1 MPYIEAGHVVEDY
14 EEPEEE
20 EEEEDAEEK
29 KTLSR
34 KEVSPPSKVKCMDA
48 GHTALIWSAKSYA
61 SQPFY
66 FGVFM
71 GSAKKAKIE
80 CL

>member
-34 KEVSPPSKVKCMDA
+34 KEVSPPSKA
-48 GHTALIWSAKSYA
+48 I
-61 SQPFY
+61 
-66 FGVFM
+66 
-71 GSAKKAKIE
+71 
-80 CL
+80 CLTLMLLDFFQSNFLKYESSR

>member
-34 KEVSPPSKVKCMDA
+34 KEVRRGHHMFSPYAAGFISKLFSKV
-48 GHTALIWSAKSYA
+48 
-61 SQPFY
+61 
-66 FGVFM
+66 
-71 GSAKKAKIE
+71 
-80 CL
+80 